1 MKKFS
6 KVKINVIEFHKEFNT
21 AFRTFICSKNNSI
34 IDYISTSVIF
44 IKVNIFIGILY
55 SVHTWPSSP
64 IPMRRTRKL
73 VPPRSNAR
81 NRPTCSR
88 NKGTIYH
95 NFRLYNDLMCYFV
108 IDTSFL
114 LKHLIKHRNEIK

>member
-6 KVKINVIEFHKEFNT
+6 KVKKNVTEFHKEFNT

-55 SVHTWPSSP
+55 TPGH
-64 IPMRRTRKL
+64 
-73 VPPRSNAR
+73 
-81 NRPTCSR
+81 
-88 NKGTIYH
+88 
-95 NFRLYNDLMCYFV
+95 
-108 IDTSFL
+108 
-114 LKHLIKHRNEIK
+114 HLRYP

>member
-44 IKVNIFIGILY
+44 IKVNIFILY
-55 SVHTWPSSP
+55 
-64 IPMRRTRKL
+64 ICIKNNNL
-73 VPPRSNAR
+73 
-81 NRPTCSR
+81 CS
-88 NKGTIYH
+88 
-95 NFRLYNDLMCYFV
+95 
-108 IDTSFL
+108 
-114 LKHLIKHRNEIK
+114 